1 MKGEQMYRQGDVLLM
16 KSDRPT
22 GVLRQR
28 DNGVILEGEITG
40 HSHRLTAGAVMDA
53 PNGEVFVSAERG
65 AEIVHEEH
73 ATITIPEGWYRVI
86 RQREY
91 DEKEIRYV
99 RD

>member
-1 MKGEQMYRQGDVLLM
+1 MKMYRQGDVLLVETE
-16 KSDRPT
+16 KPT
-22 GVLRQR
+22 GALQPRK
-28 DNGVILEGEITG
+28 DGVVLEGEITG
-40 HSHRLTAGAVMDA
+40 HSHRLTAGAVLDG
-53 PNGEVFVSAERG
+53 PRGPFVRADKGTEL
-65 AEIVHEEH
+65 VHEEH

>member
-1 MKGEQMYRQGDVLLM
+1 MYRQGDVLLVRTEAP
-16 KSDRPT
+16 KVPLKARQDR
-22 GVLRQR
+22 
-28 DNGVILEGEITG
+28 VILEGEITG
-40 HSHRLTAGAVMDA
+40 HSHKLTSGAVLDA
-53 PNGEVFVSAERG
+53 PNGEVFISAEKDT
-65 AEIVHEEH
+65 ELVHEEH